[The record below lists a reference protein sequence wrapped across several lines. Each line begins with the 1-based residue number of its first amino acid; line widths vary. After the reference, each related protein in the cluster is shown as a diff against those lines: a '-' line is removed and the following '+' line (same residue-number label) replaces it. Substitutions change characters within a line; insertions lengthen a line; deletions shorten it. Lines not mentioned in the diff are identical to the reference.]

1 MLTETR
7 DPHSKFEGVPRGY
20 PAKEQ
25 KIWLRG
31 ALERTVAG
39 IFAIERERINQPTRG
54 AQSVAQARQMAMYLA
69 HVALGLSMRDAG
81 EMFDRDRTTV
91 SHAVRMIED
100 KRDCEDFDLAMTV
113 LEELVRLLAVALE
126 SDGDE

>member
-1 MLTETR
+1 MLTTPTEPR
-7 DPHSKFEGVPRGY
+7 SRFEGVPRGH
-20 PAKEQ
+20 PVQERKV
-25 KIWLRG
+25 WLRG

-39 IFAIERERINQPTRG
+39 VFAIERERINQPTRG

-81 EMFDRDRTTV
+81 KMFDRDRTTV

-126 SDGDE
+126 TDADE